1 MKEGRCPPL
10 DGTPCSRS
18 LEDQAAEY
26 AEALNDI
33 ADMLHLPTGTTSAE
47 IVAACQRMRNI
58 VIEECAVA
66 IQTQE
71 RGTRY
76 QWMADSHFG
85 TMTQEMANRLRR
97 VKSPETDQIHPPYE
111 RH

>member
-1 MKEGRCPPL
+1 
-10 DGTPCSRS
+10 
-18 LEDQAAEY
+18 LEDQAVEY

-33 ADMLHLPTGTTSAE
+33 ADMLRLPTGATSAD
-47 IVAACQRMRNI
+47 IVAACHSMRNMI
-58 VIEECAVA
+58 IEECAVA

-76 QWMADSHFG
+76 RWMPDSHFG

-97 VKSPETDQIHPPYE
+97 VKSPENAESIHPE
-111 RH
+111 TKL

>member
-1 MKEGRCPPL
+1 MSEKLESN
-10 DGTPCSRS
+10 TPSDAATCSRS
-18 LEDQAAEY
+18 LEDQAVEY

-33 ADMLHLPTGTTSAE
+33 ADTLQLPTGVTSAE
-47 IVAACQRMRNI
+47 IVAACQRTRNI
-58 VIEECAVA
+58 AIEECAVA

-76 QWMADSHFG
+76 QWMPDSHFG

-97 VKSPETDQIHPPYE
+97 VKSPENS
-111 RH
+111 